1 MARRQEVQPG
11 WWFTTEWAEVAPAS
25 VHHRRFR
32 EQARPLGPHCPRL
45 SRPPEGLAVSWGHAY
60 WPGLV
65 VYPVHQNAE
74 QILDALADLAR
85 AAGADDTVLE
95 RQVQIYGDWHSGR
108 ETAQGIVR
116 HLATATAR
124 AREERQRQAGHPNP
138 AGFFLQPQRA
148 EQAAEGVR
156 KFVATY
162 GPLVAD
168 FGEWL
173 AAGERAR
180 VGRGHPA
187 VEPLWQSPLA
197 RLGAD
202 VRLWPE
208 EWRRWAN
215 SIHTKLSPR
224 RDPPF
229 LVPAPVGF
237 YLWGASML
245 IALRR
250 HPEWPGCQL
259 FLAGRLSSMRLLP
272 DGLLLRGVTTA
283 EQDHLP
289 TARLWGEL
297 LDYLALAA
305 AYARQPDAPLGLR
318 VCANPECGKAF
329 VTMHRGRRYCR
340 KCSNSRVHAVMASR
354 RYRAKR
360 ARARW
365 PARANAS

>member
-1 MARRQEVQPG
+1 MAQQQEVQPG
-11 WWFTTEWAEVAPAS
+11 WWFTTEWAEVAPAR
-25 VHHRRFR
+25 VHHKRFR

-85 AAGADDTVLE
+85 VAGADDDTLQ
-95 RQVQIYGDWHSGR
+95 RQTRIYTDWHSGR
-108 ETAQGIVR
+108 ETAQGIAG
-116 HLATATAR
+116 HLARSTVR

-138 AGFFLQPQRA
+138 VGFFLQPQRT
-148 EQAAEGVR
+148 EQAAGKVR
-156 KFVATY
+156 EFVASY

-215 SIHTKLSPR
+215 NIHAKLSPLR
-224 RDPPF
+224 EPPF
-229 LVPAPVGF
+229 LVPAPVAF
-237 YLWGASML
+237 YLWGSFML
-245 IALRR
+245 TALRR

-259 FLAGRLSSMRLLP
+259 FLASRLASMRLLP
-272 DGLLLRGVTTA
+272 ESLLPRDLT
-283 EQDHLP
+283 P
-289 TARLWGEL
+289 TAQCR
-297 LDYLALAA
+297 
-305 AYARQPDAPLGLR
+305 PP
-318 VCANPECGKAF
+318 
-329 VTMHRGRRYCR
+329 TM
-340 KCSNSRVHAVMASR
+340 
-354 RYRAKR
+354 
-360 ARARW
+360 W
-365 PARANAS
+365 L

>member
-1 MARRQEVQPG
+1 MTRQQEVQPG

-25 VHHRRFR
+25 VHHKRFR

-85 AAGADDTVLE
+85 AAGADDDTLQ
-95 RQVQIYGDWHSGR
+95 RQTRIYTDWHSGR
-108 ETAQGIVR
+108 ETAQGIAG
-116 HLATATAR
+116 HLARSTVR
-124 AREERQRQAGHPNP
+124 AREERQRQAGRPNP
-138 AGFFLQPQRA
+138 VGFFLQPQRT
-148 EQAAEGVR
+148 EQAAEKVR
-156 KFVATY
+156 EFVASY

-215 SIHTKLSPR
+215 SIHAKLSPLR
-224 RDPPF
+224 EPPF
-229 LVPAPVGF
+229 LVPAPVAF
-237 YLWGASML
+237 YLWGAFML
-245 IALRR
+245 TALRR

-272 DGLLLRGVTTA
+272 DGLLLRGANTA
-283 EQDHLP
+283 EQDRP

-297 LDYLALAA
+297 LDYLAFAA
-305 AYARQPDAPLGLR
+305 ACPRLADAPLGLR
-318 VCANPECGKAF
+318 VCANPECEKPF
-329 VTMHRGRRYCR
+329 VTRHRGRRYCPE
-340 KCSNSRVHAVMASR
+340 CSNSRVHARMASR
-354 RYRAKR
+354 RYRAKK
-360 ARARW
+360 ARSR
-365 PARANAS
+365 